1 MECFDTLLM
10 LCTDFP
16 YRQFYPT
23 KARIAQIDIRGEN
36 LGRRCRLDLGV
47 IGHVREVLLRLT
59 KRVSARFDDSHLSAA
74 RFAAG
79 SIPGEVSTMT
89 CSSLSRSAQIPH
101 PLQQLIVSED
111 SAFVGYVITH
121 QR

>member
-23 KARIAQIDIRGEN
+23 KARIAQIDVRGEN

-47 IGHVREVLLRLT
+47 IADVREILPILVQ
-59 KRVSARFDDSHLSAA
+59 RVASKDDDSHLKRSVRHYQSARHA
-74 RFAAG
+74 LDGLVNEQSTHRPIHPQLLAKM
-79 SIPGEVSTMT
+79 VSD
-89 CSSLSRSAQIPH
+89 L
-101 PLQQLIVSED
+101 
-111 SAFVGYVITH
+111 
-121 QR
+121 